1 MIIGFLLGLSS
12 ALFNALDNILIS
24 LSKKNYDAIS
34 FLNGKLLMMFL
45 IFLPLVFFNGININS
60 NSFWLVLI
68 LAILVDG
75 IGSIGYVEALQI
87 SGVTHTVPL
96 LSLTPLFVLLT
107 GLFVNEIPTPLASLA
122 VFLIVIGVYTLNISK
137 NKEGFFEPFLYIFKE
152 KGTLLMFIVAVVF
165 SLNAVLFKLG
175 IEYSDLITTMF
186 LVVVGELVLY
196 SIYNTI
202 RKKSVIKIVKKNPK
216 LLFGSAFFVVVGNYA
231 LGLGYNYLDVS
242 FMIALKRLTILF
254 STIFGIIFLKEKNI
268 KEKILG
274 SIIIVSGVILL
285 ALSGG

>member
-1 MIIGFLLGLSS
+1 LLGLSS

-24 LSKKNYDAIS
+24 SSKKNYDAIS

-45 IFLPLVFFNGININS
+45 IFLPIIFFNGININS
-60 NSFWLVLI
+60 NSFWLVLF

-107 GLFVNEIPTPLASLA
+107 GLFVNEIPTPMASLA

-137 NKEGFFEPFLYIFKE
+137 NKEGFFEPFLFIFKE
-152 KGTLLMFIVAVVF
+152 KGTLLMFIVAIVF

-202 RKKSVIKIVKKNPK
+202 KKNHVVSIIKKKPK
-216 LLFGSAFFVVVGNYA
+216 LLFGSALFVVVGNYA
-231 LGLGYNYLDVS
+231 LGFGYNYLDVS

-268 KEKILG
+268 KEKIIG